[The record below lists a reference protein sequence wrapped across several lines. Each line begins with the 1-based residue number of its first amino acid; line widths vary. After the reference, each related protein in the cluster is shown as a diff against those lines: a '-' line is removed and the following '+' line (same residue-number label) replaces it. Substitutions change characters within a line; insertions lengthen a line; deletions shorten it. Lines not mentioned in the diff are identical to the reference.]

1 MVIAFLLCMLSFG
14 WTVTK
19 SGLEME
25 DLDITIPI
33 GIFVITMHA
42 LIGGLIFLDND
53 EHHKFHDY

>member
-1 MVIAFLLCMLSFG
+1 MTIAFLLCMLAFV
-14 WTVTK
+14 WTITK
-19 SGLEME
+19 NALDME

-33 GIFVITMHA
+33 GIFVVLMHA